1 MTYTFRIT
9 DNIFFNMFETNSK
22 YDAMQQLENR
32 IRESKMV
39 ATFLNKD
46 TGDIQKY
53 KWDWEAKEIKK
64 TK

>member
-1 MTYTFRIT
+1 
-9 DNIFFNMFETNSK
+9 MFETNSK

-32 IRESKMV
+32 IRESKMI
-39 ATFLNKD
+39 ATFLNKE
-46 TGDIQKY
+46 TGDVQKY